1 MIGDRLNLLRK
12 EKELTQQDVAKMLD
26 VSHSTYTQY
35 ETGNSEPD
43 LATVNKL
50 AKFFETSSD
59 YLLGRT
65 GIKNPPESI
74 AAHHDGDEWTEEGW
88 RILSSSKI
96 LSGCAESEVSRMDNQ
111 QFQNAV
117 LDKLEQ
123 LTTRLDSMDNRM
135 DSMEAN
141 MATKD
146 ELAGIEKSMDTL
158 ATQVGTLDKKVDRL
172 DIKVDCL
179 DIKVDRLDKKVD
191 NLQTIVVKIENEH
204 GQKLGALFDGYT
216 LNSEKLDR
224 VEKAVA
230 RHEEAAL
237 TKVK

>member
-1 MIGDRLNLLRK
+1 
-12 EKELTQQDVAKMLD
+12 
-26 VSHSTYTQY
+26 
-35 ETGNSEPD
+35 
-43 LATVNKL
+43 
-50 AKFFETSSD
+50 
-59 YLLGRT
+59 
-65 GIKNPPESI
+65 
-74 AAHHDGDEWTEEGW
+74 
-88 RILSSSKI
+88 
-96 LSGCAESEVSRMDNQ
+96 MDNQ

-117 LDKLEQ
+117 LEKLEQ
-123 LTTRLDSMDNRM
+123 LTNRM

-172 DIKVDCL
+172 DIKVD
-179 DIKVDRLDKKVD
+179 RLDKKVD

-204 GQKLGALFDGYT
+204 GQKLDALFDGYT

>member
-1 MIGDRLNLLRK
+1 
-12 EKELTQQDVAKMLD
+12 
-26 VSHSTYTQY
+26 
-35 ETGNSEPD
+35 
-43 LATVNKL
+43 
-50 AKFFETSSD
+50 
-59 YLLGRT
+59 
-65 GIKNPPESI
+65 
-74 AAHHDGDEWTEEGW
+74 
-88 RILSSSKI
+88 
-96 LSGCAESEVSRMDNQ
+96 MDNQ

-117 LDKLEQ
+117 LEKLEQ
-123 LTTRLDSMDNRM
+123 LTNRM

-158 ATQVGTLDKKVDRL
+158 ATQVGTLD
-172 DIKVDCL
+172 IKVDC
-179 DIKVDRLDKKVD
+179 LDKKVD
-191 NLQTIVVKIENEH
+191 NLQTLMVKIENEH

-224 VEKAVA
+224 VGKAVA